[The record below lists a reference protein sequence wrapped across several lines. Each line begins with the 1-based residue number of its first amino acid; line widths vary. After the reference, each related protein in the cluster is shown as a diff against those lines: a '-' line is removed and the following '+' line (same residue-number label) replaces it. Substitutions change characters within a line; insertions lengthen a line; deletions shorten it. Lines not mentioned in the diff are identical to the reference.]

1 MTYFDEH
8 IAMIYVASDRLSTAL
23 SYRKDK
29 GVNLFTFGSG
39 KNVQMSIVSKQC
51 SIEEFFKHLNK
62 FCIDYGSEDLNINI
76 SVEFDDDAADL
87 FREKLDSDDIDYLE
101 QYIQKEFLKNGY
113 RIDSLYNELPPS
125 LNKLNIGE
133 TLLENV

>member
-8 IAMIYVASDRLSTAL
+8 IAMIYVASDRLNTAL

-29 GVNLFTFGSG
+29 GVLLFIFGGG
-39 KNVQMSIVSKQC
+39 KTLQASIVSIDC

-62 FCIDYGSEDLNINI
+62 FCMDHDYEDLDINI
-76 SVEFDDDAADL
+76 TVEFDDDSADL
-87 FREKLDSDDIDYLE
+87 FREKLDSEYIDYLE

-125 LNKLNIGE
+125 LKKLNIGE
-133 TLLENV
+133 KLLEDV

>member
-29 GVNLFTFGSG
+29 GVTLFTFGSG
-39 KNVQMSIVSKQC
+39 KTLQRSVVSKQC

-62 FCIDYGSEDLNINI
+62 FCMDHGSEDLNINI
-76 SVEFDDDAADL
+76 TVEFDDDSADL

-101 QYIQKEFLKNGY
+101 QYVQKEFLKNGY

-125 LNKLNIGE
+125 LKKLNIGE
-133 TLLENV
+133 NLLENV